1 MSELGY
7 AKNMSPDDYEY
18 YSGGMELDKDILTY
32 APKLWQ
38 SKQEK
43 RNNRKSRYEKDA
55 TGLTSSE
62 ESEEEPPI
70 VPKKNKKSGKKE
82 YSAEQKAKLVA
93 RLKAGREKAKA
104 NRQKKK
110 AALEPKKKEVV
121 VNTIESAPAPPTPS
135 PPPQEPKPQPK
146 KEPGL
151 RDYLSA
157 IESRWEKRMSA
168 VEARHAKELE
178 AKAAPKPQPT
188 APKPQPAQPINIPP
202 PRSVGRFKAAMW

>member
-7 AKNMSPDDYEY
+7 AKNMSPDDYNY

-62 ESEEEPPI
+62 ESAEEPPI

-93 RLKAGREKAKA
+93 RLK
-104 NRQKKK
+104 
-110 AALEPKKKEVV
+110 
-121 VNTIESAPAPPTPS
+121 
-135 PPPQEPKPQPK
+135 
-146 KEPGL
+146 
-151 RDYLSA
+151 SA
-157 IESRWEKRMSA
+157 IEKRWEARMSA
-168 VEARHAKELE
+168 VEKRHVKELE

-188 APKPQPAQPINIPP
+188 APKPQPTQPINIPA